1 MGLTFVGHKAKSK
14 ASMVETGSRGAHT
27 CVLVTG
33 GAGYVG
39 SHACEALA
47 NAGFCPVVYDNL
59 SRGHES
65 LVRYGPLERG
75 DIRDR
80 ARLSEVMG
88 RCRPI
93 AVMHFA
99 ALADVAESVADPAV
113 YYDNNVA
120 GALTLMQAMRDCGI
134 SRLVFSSTCATYGM
148 PCQQPIT
155 EEARQM
161 PINPYGRSKLMIEQ
175 ALIDH
180 ASAYG
185 LNSVSLRYFNACGAH
200 PSGAIGEL
208 HDPETHLIPRAL
220 MAVLGQIEALQVF
233 GTDYPTSDGT
243 AVRDY
248 IHVCDLA
255 AAHVAALRYLL
266 GGGDTIALNLGTGRG
281 RSVREIIDSVRRVT
295 GREVPVRHGPR
306 RPGDPPVLIA
316 DPTKAKALL
325 DFRAQWT
332 DLDDIVG
339 SAWRWHSQ
347 LAASQPSAPPRLVKA

>member
-1 MGLTFVGHKAKSK
+1 MAEAGQ
-14 ASMVETGSRGAHT
+14 RGAQG

-39 SHACEALA
+39 SHACAALA
-47 NAGFCPVVYDNL
+47 EAGFRPVVYDNL
-59 SRGHES
+59 SRGHET

-80 ARLSEVMG
+80 ARLAEVMG
-88 RCRPI
+88 CYQPI
-93 AVMHFA
+93 AAMHFA
-99 ALADVAESVADPAV
+99 ALADVAESVADPAT
-113 YYDNNVA
+113 YYDNNVI
-120 GALTLMQAMRDCGI
+120 GALTLLQAMRDRGI

-148 PCQQPIT
+148 PRQQPIT
-155 EEARQM
+155 EEAQQE

-180 ASAYG
+180 TPAYG
-185 LNSVSLRYFNACGAH
+185 LKSVSLRYFNACGAH
-200 PSGAIGEL
+200 PSGDIGEL
-208 HDPETHLIPRAL
+208 HEPETHLIPRAL
-220 MAVLGQIEALQVF
+220 MAVLGEIETLQVF
-233 GTDYPTSDGT
+233 GTDYQTSDGT

-266 GGGDTIALNLGTGRG
+266 AGGDTTALNVGTGRG
-281 RSVREIIDSVRRVT
+281 HSVLEIIDSVRRVT

-316 DPTKAKALL
+316 DPAKAKVLL
-325 DFRAQWT
+325 DFRARWT
-332 DLDDIVG
+332 DLDDIVA

-347 LAASQPSAPPRLVKA
+347 VAAPQPSDPRRLVRAY